1 MKIEMTKEQFDKL
14 NYAVSVALI
23 LSEQYR
29 DVNPNWIQGAE
40 AAREVIINEAHRTN
54 LFSN

>member
-23 LSEQYR
+23 LAEPHR
-29 DVNPNWIQGAE
+29 DTHPHWVEGAE
-40 AAREVIINEAHRTN
+40 AAREILIDEVRRTN
-54 LFSN
+54 LY